1 MGARSMLEARGFL
14 VSQLRRI
21 WGVAAVRA
29 AARLR
34 ASRAVFMIGMEPRVA
49 QGLRWVAL
57 MLTAAR
63 WTQRCSWLRCCA
75 GC

>member
-14 VSQLRRI
+14 VSQLRRT

-34 ASRAVFMIGMEPRVA
+34 A
-49 QGLRWVAL
+49 LL
-57 MLTAAR
+57 
-63 WTQRCSWLRCCA
+63 C
-75 GC
+75 